1 MGGWIDGC
9 SEKKKVLCNEDYK
22 TMTCC
27 GPFSAVPTLAAVAL
41 LHTDEVEFSTV
52 TCKTDKHTQASMY
65 GIFSPLEGLC
75 IGESGSRMRV
85 EVGDYASDDHSKR
98 GAA

>member
-1 MGGWIDGC
+1 MDVQR
-9 SEKKKVLCNEDYK
+9 KNVLCNEDYK

-27 GPFSAVPTLAAVAL
+27 GPFSAVPTLAAAAL
-41 LHTDEVEFSTV
+41 LHTDEAEFSTV
-52 TCKTDKHTQASMY
+52 TCKTDKQASMY
-65 GIFSPLEGLC
+65 GIFSTLEGLC

-98 GAA
+98 GAT